1 MITNAR
7 KVIVMADSTKLGR
20 DFLVSFAALED
31 IDVVITDS
39 SAPEQFVNDLREQG
53 VEVVVAS

>member
-1 MITNAR
+1 MLFR
-7 KVIVMADSTKLGR
+7 SMADSTKLGR